1 MRFLRLF
8 LKEHPFF
15 SFLILLGISNIIGI
29 IIAKLQDEK
38 LGKAGIY
45 TIIFTSILGFILVYR
60 STQNNK

>member
-29 IIAKLQDEK
+29 IIAKLRDEK
-38 LGKAGIY
+38 ISKAGIY
-45 TIIFTSILGFILVYR
+45 TIIFTSILGFILVYK
-60 STQNNK
+60 STKSNK